1 MRKLF
6 PLLAALLLVLAVGD
20 AAAAEDPG
28 NADVTLEGDVRFTDL
43 HHYIEAPFVVPAGT
57 SRMTVVLSHDGAANR
72 TTIDLGL
79 RDPERFRGWSG
90 GARMRFVVSA
100 TDASPGYLPGPLPP
114 GRWVLILGVP
124 NIRAGVVTHYQARI
138 FFGRPGM
145 AVAVSRFSDAPLRSG
160 PAWFRGD
167 LHMHSANS
175 DGSCLSRSGVHV
187 PCPTFRTV
195 EAADARK
202 LDFIAISD
210 HNTASQ
216 NQALRE
222 LQPYF
227 DRTLLI
233 PAQELTTFTGHAN
246 AIGVVDPIDFRV
258 DGVHVADA
266 NALADAVHR
275 AGGLFSINHPAL
287 PSGEICMGCGWTA
300 PGFDFARADAVEVVN
315 GGAVQFTGAADGPG
329 SGLPFWRNLLNA
341 GLHPTAVG
349 GSDNHDPDHPPAVG
363 SPTTVIWAS
372 ELSERALLAGLKAGH
387 VFIDV
392 DSDPARR
399 LEVWADTGAGRVMMG
414 DRLALAAGRKATLTV
429 QTAGAP
435 GGRLEIM
442 RDGSLIADPGLTPA
456 LEADAVRTL
465 TLTGDGRRHWVQALV
480 RDAKGRLILI
490 SNPIYFEGRGGGASA
505 QAVTSR

>member
-1 MRKLF
+1 MRWLF
-6 PLLAALLLVLAVGD
+6 PLLALLLLAPAID
-20 AAAAEDPG
+20 AAAAAIAPG
-28 NADVTLEGDVRFTDL
+28 PGKADVTLEGDVRFTDL
-43 HHYIEAPFVVPAGT
+43 HHYIEAPFTVPAGT
-57 SRMTVVLSHDGAANR
+57 GRLTVVVSQDGAAKK

-90 GARMRFVVSA
+90 GNKMRFVLSA
-100 TDASPGYLPGPLPP
+100 TDATPSYLPGPLSP

-124 NIRAGVVTHYQARI
+124 NIRAGVVTHYQAQI
-138 FFGRPGM
+138 YFSRPGT
-145 AVAVSRFSDAPLRSG
+145 APAVSHFSDAPLRPG

-167 LHMHSANS
+167 LHMHTAHS

-187 PCPTFRTV
+187 PCPVFRTI
-195 EAADARK
+195 EAAEARK
-202 LDFIAISD
+202 LDFIALSD
-210 HNTASQ
+210 HNTVSQ
-216 NQALRE
+216 NDALRE

-246 AIGVVDPIDFRV
+246 ALGVSDPIDFRV

-266 NALADAVHR
+266 NALADTVHR
-275 AGGLFSINHPAL
+275 NGGLFSINHPAL

-300 PGFDFARADAVEVVN
+300 PGFDPARVDAVEVVN
-315 GGAVQFTGAADGPG
+315 GGALLVAGKADGFV
-329 SGLPFWRNLLNA
+329 SGLPFWRSLLNA

-349 GSDNHDPDHPPAVG
+349 GSDNHDPDGPPAIG
-363 SPTTVIWAS
+363 SPTTVVWAA
-372 ELSERALLAGLKAGH
+372 ELSERAVLAGLKAGH

-392 DSDPARR
+392 DSDPAHR
-399 LEVWADTGAGRVMMG
+399 LEVWADAGAGRVMMG
-414 DRLALAAGRKATLTV
+414 DRLDLAASRKAKLTV
-429 QTAGAP
+429 HTAGAP

-442 RDGSLIADPGLTPA
+442 RDGSLMADPDLNRA
-456 LEADAVRTL
+456 LQADAVRTL

-490 SNPIYFEGRGGGASA
+490 SNPIYFDGR
-505 QAVTSR
+505 

>member
-1 MRKLF
+1 MRRIS
-6 PLLAALLLVLAVGD
+6 PLLALLLLILVVGP
-20 AAAAEDPG
+20 AAAAPDSDK
-28 NADVTLEGDVRFTDL
+28 ADVTLEGEIRFTDL
-43 HHYIEAPFVVPAGT
+43 HHYIETPFVVPPGT
-57 SRMTVVLSHDGAANR
+57 GRITVAFSQDGAAQK

-90 GARMRFVVSA
+90 GNKRGFVVSE
-100 TDASPGYLPGPLPP
+100 TDATPSYLPGPLPP
-114 GRWVLILGVP
+114 GRWVLLLGVP

-138 FFGRPGM
+138 SFGRPG
-145 AVAVSRFSDAPLRSG
+145 AAGPTSDFGVSHFSDIPLRPG

-167 LHMHSANS
+167 LHSHTAHS
-175 DGSCLSRSGVHV
+175 DGACLSLSGKRI
-187 PCPTFRTV
+187 PCPVFRTL

-210 HNTASQ
+210 HDTVSQ
-216 NQALRE
+216 NEALRE

-246 AIGVVDPIDFRV
+246 ALGVTDPIDFRI

-315 GGAVQFTGAADGPG
+315 GGALKLTGKADGLV
-329 SGLPFWRNLLNA
+329 SGLPFWRSLLNA

-349 GSDNHDPDHPPAVG
+349 GSDNHDADTPKSEPAVG
-363 SPTTVIWAS
+363 SPTTVVWAA
-372 ELSERALLAGLKAGH
+372 ELSERAVLAGLKAGH

-399 LEVWADTGAGRVMMG
+399 LELWADAGAGRVMMG
-414 DRLALAAGRKATLTV
+414 DRLGLAADHKATLTV
-429 QTAGAP
+429 QAVGAA
-435 GGRLEIM
+435 GGRLELM
-442 RDGSLIADPGLTPA
+442 RDGSLLVDPALGPA

-465 TLTGDGRRHWVQALV
+465 VLTGDGRRHWIQALV
-480 RDAKGRLILI
+480 RDAGGRLILI
-490 SNPIYFEGRGGGASA
+490 SNPVYLDAR
-505 QAVTSR
+505 

>member
-1 MRKLF
+1 MRWLF
-6 PLLAALLLVLAVGD
+6 PPLALLLLALALGD
-20 AAAAEDPG
+20 AAAAAPDPG
-28 NADVTLEGDVRFTDL
+28 KADVTLEGEVRFTDL
-43 HHYIEAPFVVPAGT
+43 RHYIAAPFVVPAGT
-57 SRMTVVLSHDGAANR
+57 GRITVILSHDGVANK

-79 RDPERFRGWSG
+79 RDPDRFRGWSG
-90 GARMRFVVSA
+90 GNKMRFEVSQIDA
-100 TDASPGYLPGPLPP
+100 TPSYLPGPLPP
-114 GRWVLILGVP
+114 GRWALILGAP
-124 NIRAGVVTHYQARI
+124 NIRSGVVTHYRARI
-138 FFGRPGM
+138 YFNRSGTAP
-145 AVAVSRFSDAPLRSG
+145 AVSHFSDAPLRPG

-167 LHMHSANS
+167 LHMHTAHS
-175 DGSCLSRSGVHV
+175 DGSCLSRSGVRV
-187 PCPTFRTV
+187 PCPVFRTV
-195 EAADARK
+195 EAADARN

-258 DGVHVADA
+258 DGVHVPDA

-300 PGFDFARADAVEVVN
+300 PGFDFARVDAVEVVN
-315 GGAVQFTGAADGPG
+315 GGALQVSGKADGFV
-329 SGLPFWRNLLNA
+329 SGLPFWRSLLNA

-349 GSDNHDPDHPPAVG
+349 GSDNHDPDGSPAVG
-363 SPTTVIWAS
+363 SPTTVVWAAD
-372 ELSERALLAGLKAGH
+372 LSERAVLAGLKAGH

-392 DSDPARR
+392 ESDPARR
-399 LEVWADTGAGRVMMG
+399 LEVWADAGAGRVMMG
-414 DRLALAAGRKATLTV
+414 DRLGLPAGRKATLTV
-429 QTAGAP
+429 QALGAL

-442 RDGSLIADPGLTPA
+442 RDGSLLADPVLDPA
-456 LEADAVRTL
+456 LQADAVRTL

-490 SNPIYFEGRGGGASA
+490 SNPIYFDAR
-505 QAVTSR
+505 